1 MSTNEN
7 NNPLRV
13 TYDNPAAPL
22 DDARAAEPGETCWT
36 ADRNGRIYKANRD
49 YVDKNMLPRLILS
62 PEEIVAREIGE
73 QIDAA
78 AQRETRAA
86 TELYYGTCLRLAA
99 GEKLTD
105 SEAVLF
111 RAAATKLGRQSPG
124 AIGEDIQTG
133 KQIFAAR
140 RWLVEHKND
149 QTEFDKL
156 QVQIAAYDAEINT
169 FIEKVRRKAGPIH
182 EKSAALMRNMGMVLG
197 DARRTACQW
206 DKLIGDT
213 KTTQPAGK
221 Q

>member
-1 MSTNEN
+1 MSTNKN

-13 TYDNPAAPL
+13 TYDNPAVPM
-22 DDARAAEPGETCWT
+22 DDALPAEPGETCWT

-62 PEEIVAREIGE
+62 PEEIVARELGE

-86 TELYYGTCLRLAA
+86 TELYYETCLRLAA

-105 SEAVLF
+105 SEAVQF
-111 RAAATKLGRQSPG
+111 RGAATKLGRQSPG
-124 AIGEDIQTG
+124 AIGEDILTG

-140 RWLVEHKND
+140 RWLIEHADD
-149 QTEFDKL
+149 QRKYDEL
-156 QVQIAAYDAEINT
+156 QIKIAAFDAEINA
-169 FIEKVRRKAGPIH
+169 FVEKIRKKAGPIH
-182 EKSAALMRNMGMVLG
+182 EQAAALVRNLGPILG
-197 DARRTACQW
+197 DARRTATQW
-206 DKLIGDT
+206 DKLIGDA